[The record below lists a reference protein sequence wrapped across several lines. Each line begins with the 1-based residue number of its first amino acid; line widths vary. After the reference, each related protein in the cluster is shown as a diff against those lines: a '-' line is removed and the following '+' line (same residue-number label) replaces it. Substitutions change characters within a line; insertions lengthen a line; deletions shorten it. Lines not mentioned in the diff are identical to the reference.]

1 MPHLESNRLR
11 ATLFF
16 VAVGSRMVVRETRRQ
31 GLEKNRENREQAGRA
46 PTKYHLVYH
55 LRSRKYQSERQQL
68 WVDMGHLPYW
78 MS

>member
-1 MPHLESNRLR
+1 MPHSESNRLQ
-11 ATLFF
+11 ATEFF
-16 VAVGSRMVVRETRRQ
+16 VAVGSKKVVRETRCQ
-31 GLEKNRENREQAGRA
+31 VLVKNRENREQVGRA

-78 MS
+78 KS

>member
-1 MPHLESNRLR
+1 MLHSGSNTPIVIES
-11 ATLFF
+11 F
-16 VAVGSRMVVRETRRQ
+16 VAVGSKKVVRETRRQ
-31 GLEKNRENREQAGRA
+31 VLEKIRENREQVGKA

-78 MS
+78 KS